1 MQNLSQPNPG
11 LRPAWLPRLPC
22 NDTKSERY
30 EFEPLLQF
38 VRGTADAL
46 HAIVCGERRERV
58 AAWKA
63 RVEASLD
70 LPDPNDF
77 DAMFPEITGELG

>member
-1 MQNLSQPNPG
+1 MKLNS
-11 LRPAWLPRLPC
+11 A
-22 NDTKSERY
+22 SFY
-30 EFEPLLQF
+30 LQY

-63 RVEASLD
+63 RLEASLD

-77 DAMFPEITGELG
+77 DAMFPEITGEYKTISRGF